1 MKTKNYNYLLK
12 SCMAMFCAAVVG
24 LTSIVTLAD
33 DPASVDELEQKTAG
47 LETELSGLN
56 AELASLSEETDDLA
70 SQIEETTESLKQVE
84 LDLAAAKLSQDSQ
97 YEAMEIR
104 IQYMY
109 ENGNT
114 SMLELICSS
123 RDMGEF
129 LNNTEFV
136 STVTEY
142 DREMLDNLIAVHD
155 KVQASEKELTEKQA
169 ELEVMTA
176 DLAEKKSTL
185 TSKISSIEG
194 DLSLSSQQLSDAKA
208 AEAAAQQ
215 VVSAG
220 GGSGISQGAG
230 TNASTSDIAL
240 FAGILECEAGSTNY
254 DGLMAVATVI
264 MNRVESS
271 SYPGTLYD
279 VIYQPYQFSP
289 TRTGFLDKVLAR
301 GPQSLCY
308 TVAEEALNGAR
319 LNSVIN
325 CYSFRTSGYASG
337 IEVGGN
343 VFF

>member
-1 MKTKNYNYLLK
+1 MKTKTFKYLSK
-12 SCMAMFCAAVVG
+12 SCMAFFCAVIIG
-24 LTSIVTLAD
+24 LTGIIAVAEDS
-33 DPASVDELEQKTAG
+33 ASVEDLEQKTSG

-56 AELASLSEETDDLA
+56 AELASLTEEISDL
-70 SQIEETTESLKQVE
+70 SIQIEETSESLRLTE
-84 LDLAAAKLSQDSQ
+84 LELAAAKLSQDSQ
-97 YEAMEIR
+97 YEAMKIR

-114 SMLELICSS
+114 SLLELICSS
-123 RDMGEF
+123 QDMGEF

-136 STVTEY
+136 NTVTEY
-142 DREMLDNLIAVHD
+142 DREMLDNLTEVHD
-155 KVQASEKELTEKQA
+155 KVETSEKELSGKKA
-169 ELEVMTA
+169 DLETMTA
-176 DLAEKKSTL
+176 DLKEKQAVL
-185 TSKISSIEG
+185 TTKISSIEG
-194 DLSLSSQQLSDAKA
+194 DLSISAQQLADAKA
-208 AEAAAQQ
+208 
-215 VVSAG
+215 SANTTVAG
-220 GGSGISQGAG
+220 SSGISQSSGMA
-230 TNASTSDIAL
+230 ASTTDIAL

-264 MNRVESS
+264 MNRVESP
-271 SYPGTLYD
+271 SYPGSLSE

-308 TVAEEALNGAR
+308 TVAQEALNGAR

-325 CYSFRTSGYASG
+325 CYSFRTSGTASG